1 MQNNLTKSIASGT
14 IILVRK
20 MLKREMYLSRIR
32 GFYDS
37 DPIKILVGIRRC
49 GKSVILKQIIDEIKA
64 KDIDDEHIVYINF
77 EYIEYEELR
86 DYKKLNK
93 YIKERIRDNKKYY
106 IFLDEI
112 QKVIK
117 FEEVVNSL
125 RASLNNI
132 SIFITGSNSKLLSNE
147 LSTVLSGRYV
157 LFNIYPL
164 SYKEFIALTNK
175 NGESE
180 DTFWDFVKWGG
191 LPNRTQFVDE
201 TNIKDYLHSVFDS
214 IILRD
219 VVERLELKDTLLFD
233 LLLQYIVDTTGRQFS
248 AENVINFLKNE
259 GKSVSTETI
268 YSYLGALCKAL
279 IIKKIYRYDIHR
291 KAILKTLNKY
301 YMTDLG
307 IAQIKNNNFEINK
320 SFAIENV
327 VYNELLERGYD
338 VYIGKIKDKE
348 IDFIATKTNEKIYI
362 QVTYLLTDDKVIERE
377 FGAFKEIDDNY
388 PKYIL
393 SLDKADFSRDGIIH
407 KNIIKW
413 LLEN

>member
-1 MQNNLTKSIASGT
+1 M
-14 IILVRK
+14 K

-37 DPIKILVGIRRC
+37 DLIKILVGIRRC
-49 GKSVILKQIIDEIKA
+49 GKSVILKQIMNELKEKKVDEN
-64 KDIDDEHIVYINF
+64 HIIYVNF
-77 EYIEYEELR
+77 ELIEFEELQ

-93 YIKERIRDNKKYY
+93 YIKEKIKDDKKYY
-106 IFLDEI
+106 VFLDEI

-125 RASLNNI
+125 RASIENI

-164 SYKEFIALTNK
+164 SYKEFIELTGK
-175 NGESE
+175 DAKSIE
-180 DTFWDFVKWGG
+180 TFWDFVKWGG
-191 LPNRTQFVDE
+191 LPNRTQFKDE
-201 TNIKDYLHSVFDS
+201 GNIKDYLYSVFDS

-219 VVERLELKDTLLFD
+219 VVERLGLKDTILFD
-233 LLLQYIVDTTGRQFS
+233 LILQYIVDTTGRQFS
-248 AENVINFLKNE
+248 AENVINFLKRE
-259 GKSVSTETI
+259 GKSISTETL
-268 YSYLGALCKAL
+268 YTYLDALCKAL
-279 IIKKIYRYDIHR
+279 MIKKIYRYDIHG

-338 VYIGKIKDKE
+338 VYIGKTKDGE
-348 IDFIATKTNEKIYI
+348 IDFIATKTEEKIYI
-362 QVTYLLTDDKVIERE
+362 QVTYLLESEKVINRE
-377 FGAFKEIDDNY
+377 FGAFEEIKDNY
-388 PKYIL
+388 PKYVL
-393 SLDKADFSRDGIIH
+393 SLDNTNFSRQGIIH
-407 KNIIKW
+407 KNIIDW
-413 LLEN
+413 LLESN

>member
-1 MQNNLTKSIASGT
+1 
-14 IILVRK
+14 

-32 GFYDS
+32 GFYES
-37 DPIKILVGIRRC
+37 DLIKILVGIRRC
-49 GKSVILKQIIDEIKA
+49 GKSVILKQIMNELKEKKVDEN
-64 KDIDDEHIVYINF
+64 HIIYVNF
-77 EYIEYEELR
+77 ELIEFEELQ

-93 YIKERIRDNKKYY
+93 YIKEKIKDDKKYY
-106 IFLDEI
+106 VFLDEI

-125 RASLNNI
+125 RASIENI

-164 SYKEFIALTNK
+164 SYKEFIELTGK
-175 NGESE
+175 DAKSIE
-180 DTFWDFVKWGG
+180 TFWDFVKWGG
-191 LPNRTQFVDE
+191 LPNRTQFKDE
-201 TNIKDYLHSVFDS
+201 GNIKDYLYSVFDS

-219 VVERLELKDTLLFD
+219 VVERLGLKDTILFD
-233 LLLQYIVDTTGRQFS
+233 LILQYIVDTTGRQFS
-248 AENVINFLKNE
+248 AENVINFLKRE
-259 GKSVSTETI
+259 GKSISTETL
-268 YSYLGALCKAL
+268 YTYLDALCKAL
-279 IIKKIYRYDIHR
+279 MIKKIYRYDIHG

-338 VYIGKIKDKE
+338 VYIGKTKDGE
-348 IDFIATKTNEKIYI
+348 IDFIATKTEEKIYI
-362 QVTYLLTDDKVIERE
+362 QVTYLLESEKVINRE
-377 FGAFKEIDDNY
+377 FGAFEEIKDNY
-388 PKYIL
+388 PKYVL
-393 SLDKADFSRDGIIH
+393 SLDNTNFSRQGIIH
-407 KNIIKW
+407 KNIIDW
-413 LLEN
+413 LLESN